1 MKRMGKWLKKGLAVL
16 ALSVL
21 LSGAGA
27 GAVRASGDVA
37 GTAWASGDVAGA
49 AWAAGDVA
57 GAAQAAG
64 TDMSGSP
71 AVSGDPE
78 EELTRGAEELGIT
91 QEMEGMQQFLNEVM
105 GQHGGGMGD
114 FSFWGLMKELVKG
127 NLGGILGQVGAGIRN
142 TLFSEVDKGGH
153 MLFQVAA
160 IGIIGAV
167 FSNVSSVFK
176 GGQISDAG
184 FFVTYLLLFTCLAAS
199 FCASRQIAAK
209 VLEQIFSFL
218 RVLMPAYFMAVAFAG
233 GSLSAAALYEVMM
246 AAVTLV
252 SWICK
257 NILLPMVRI
266 DVLLVLAG
274 HVAKEETFTRMT
286 ELLDEAVGWIL
297 KTLTGL
303 ILGFH
308 IIQSMVLPYADSA
321 GQAGI
326 RKLVELIPG
335 VGSGANALTQVVLG
349 SGVLIKNTMGAAA
362 VAVLLILTL
371 VPMAKLA
378 VLMVLY
384 QAAAAVMQP
393 VCDRRVVSC
402 VNGIAKGH
410 KLLLKIVAAS
420 LILFILAIALTCA
433 ATNVNYYT
441 I

>member
-1 MKRMGKWLKKGLAVL
+1 MRATRVGAC
-16 ALSVL
+16 L
-21 LSGAGA
+21 LFLTCLLLGSGIE
-27 GAVRASGDVA
+27 VKASWQQGQDSSQNDHA
-37 GTAWASGDVAGA
+37 
-49 AWAAGDVA
+49 
-57 GAAQAAG
+57 
-64 TDMSGSP
+64 MS
-71 AVSGDPE
+71 E
-78 EELTRGAEELGIT
+78 IELLGIGEEVKEIENYLR
-91 QEMEGMQQFLNEVM
+91 QSLGEGQA
-105 GQHGGGMGD
+105 D
-114 FSFWGLMKELVKG
+114 FSFLSLMKSLLTGQFSQAAYEAGKG
-127 NLGGILGQVGAGIRN
+127 MKNSLLNEIEAGGGLLLQV
-142 TLFSEVDKGGH
+142 V
-153 MLFQVAA
+153 M
-160 IGIIGAV
+160 IGIVGAV
-167 FSNVSSVFK
+167 FSNFSSIFR
-176 GGQISDAG
+176 GSHISETG

-199 FCASRQIAAK
+199 FFASLQIAAK

-286 ELLDEAVGWIL
+286 ELLEEAVGWIL

>member
-27 GAVRASGDVA
+27 GAAR
-37 GTAWASGDVAGA
+37 
-49 AWAAGDVA
+49 
-57 GAAQAAG
+57 AAG

-167 FSNVSSVFK
+167 FTNVSSVFK

-199 FCASRQIAAK
+199 FTASLQVAAQ
-209 VLEQIFSFL
+209 VLEQILEFMRL
-218 RVLMPAYFMAVAFAG
+218 LMPAYFMSVAFSG
-233 GSLSAAALYEVMM
+233 GSMSALALYEGMLGG
-246 AAVTLV
+246 VTLIQWLCSTV
-252 SWICK
+252 
-257 NILLPMVRI
+257 LLSMVRI
-266 DVLLVLAG
+266 
-274 HVAKEETFTRMT
+274 
-286 ELLDEAVGWIL
+286 
-297 KTLTGL
+297 
-303 ILGFH
+303 
-308 IIQSMVLPYADSA
+308 
-321 GQAGI
+321 
-326 RKLVELIPG
+326 
-335 VGSGANALTQVVLG
+335 
-349 SGVLIKNTMGAAA
+349 
-362 VAVLLILTL
+362 
-371 VPMAKLA
+371 
-378 VLMVLY
+378 
-384 QAAAAVMQP
+384 
-393 VCDRRVVSC
+393 
-402 VNGIAKGH
+402 
-410 KLLLKIVAAS
+410 
-420 LILFILAIALTCA
+420 
-433 ATNVNYYT
+433 
-441 I
+441 

>member
-1 MKRMGKWLKKGLAVL
+1 MRATRVGAC
-16 ALSVL
+16 L
-21 LSGAGA
+21 LFLVCLLLGSGIE
-27 GAVRASGDVA
+27 VKASWQQGQDSSQNDHA
-37 GTAWASGDVAGA
+37 MNDI
-49 AWAAGDVA
+49 
-57 GAAQAAG
+57 
-64 TDMSGSP
+64 
-71 AVSGDPE
+71 
-78 EELTRGAEELGIT
+78 ELLGIGEEVKEIENYLR
-91 QEMEGMQQFLNEVM
+91 QSLGEGQA
-105 GQHGGGMGD
+105 D
-114 FSFWGLMKELVKG
+114 FSFLSLMKSLLTGQFSQAAYEAGKG
-127 NLGGILGQVGAGIRN
+127 MKNSLLNEIEAGGGLLLQV
-142 TLFSEVDKGGH
+142 V
-153 MLFQVAA
+153 M
-160 IGIIGAV
+160 IGIVGAV
-167 FSNVSSVFK
+167 FSNFSSIFR
-176 GGQISDAG
+176 GSHISETG

-199 FCASRQIAAK
+199 FFASLQIAAK

-286 ELLDEAVGWIL
+286 ELLEEAVGWIL

>member
-1 MKRMGKWLKKGLAVL
+1 MRATRVGAC
-16 ALSVL
+16 L
-21 LSGAGA
+21 LFLVCLLLGSGIE
-27 GAVRASGDVA
+27 VKASWQQGQDSSQNDHA
-37 GTAWASGDVAGA
+37 
-49 AWAAGDVA
+49 
-57 GAAQAAG
+57 
-64 TDMSGSP
+64 MS
-71 AVSGDPE
+71 E
-78 EELTRGAEELGIT
+78 IELLGIGEEVKEIENYLR
-91 QEMEGMQQFLNEVM
+91 QSLGEGQA
-105 GQHGGGMGD
+105 D
-114 FSFWGLMKELVKG
+114 FSFLSLMKSLLTGQFSQAAYEAGKG
-127 NLGGILGQVGAGIRN
+127 MKNSLLNEIEAGGGLLLQV
-142 TLFSEVDKGGH
+142 V
-153 MLFQVAA
+153 M
-160 IGIIGAV
+160 IGIVGAV
-167 FSNVSSVFK
+167 FSNFSSIFR
-176 GGQISDAG
+176 GSHISETG

-199 FCASRQIAAK
+199 FFASLQIAAK

-286 ELLDEAVGWIL
+286 ELLEEAVGWIL

-402 VNGIAKGH
+402 VNGIARGH

>member
-1 MKRMGKWLKKGLAVL
+1 MRATRVGAC
-16 ALSVL
+16 L
-21 LSGAGA
+21 LFLVCLLLGSGIE
-27 GAVRASGDVA
+27 VKASWQQGQDSSQNDHA
-37 GTAWASGDVAGA
+37 
-49 AWAAGDVA
+49 
-57 GAAQAAG
+57 
-64 TDMSGSP
+64 MS
-71 AVSGDPE
+71 E
-78 EELTRGAEELGIT
+78 IELLGIGEEVKEIENYLR
-91 QEMEGMQQFLNEVM
+91 QSLGEGQA
-105 GQHGGGMGD
+105 D
-114 FSFWGLMKELVKG
+114 FSFLSLMKSLLTGQFSQAAYEAGKG
-127 NLGGILGQVGAGIRN
+127 MKNSLLNEIEAGGGLLLQV
-142 TLFSEVDKGGH
+142 V
-153 MLFQVAA
+153 M
-160 IGIIGAV
+160 IGIVGAV
-167 FSNVSSVFK
+167 FSNFSSIFR
-176 GGQISDAG
+176 GSHISETG

-199 FCASRQIAAK
+199 FFASLQIAAK

-286 ELLDEAVGWIL
+286 ELLEEAVGWIL

-308 IIQSMVLPYADSA
+308 IIQSM
-321 GQAGI
+321 
-326 RKLVELIPG
+326 ELIPG

>member
-1 MKRMGKWLKKGLAVL
+1 MRATRVGAC
-16 ALSVL
+16 L
-21 LSGAGA
+21 LFLVCLLLGSGIE
-27 GAVRASGDVA
+27 VKASWQQGQDSSQNDHA
-37 GTAWASGDVAGA
+37 
-49 AWAAGDVA
+49 
-57 GAAQAAG
+57 
-64 TDMSGSP
+64 MS
-71 AVSGDPE
+71 E
-78 EELTRGAEELGIT
+78 IELLGIGEEVKEIENYLR
-91 QEMEGMQQFLNEVM
+91 QSLGEGQA
-105 GQHGGGMGD
+105 D
-114 FSFWGLMKELVKG
+114 FSFLSLMKSLLTGQFSQAAYEAGKG
-127 NLGGILGQVGAGIRN
+127 MKNSLLNEIEAGGGLLLQV
-142 TLFSEVDKGGH
+142 V
-153 MLFQVAA
+153 M
-160 IGIIGAV
+160 IGIVGAV
-167 FSNVSSVFK
+167 FSNFSSIFR
-176 GGQISDAG
+176 GSHISETG

-199 FCASRQIAAK
+199 FFASLQIAAK

-286 ELLDEAVGWIL
+286 ELLEEAVGWIL

-349 SGVLIKNTMGAAA
+349 SGVLIKNPMGAAA